1 MSQRSE
7 WDVLKQHHRF
17 VREDEEAADVSWEE
31 RLARAYESK
40 LFKEYAL
47 IDLKHFKSK
56 RFALRWRTA
65 TEVVEGLGEETCGSL
80 RCAHHP
86 SGSEAVDLKAFELPF
101 VYVEDGERKEALVKV
116 RLCTNSPGNQ
126 RKSGSGGGSAACLPD
141 VKAIG
146 IVGSRKVVVIA
157 IMNEPPDDGTA
168 HAEINTAKKIA
179 LATAIKVTPVIDTV
193 GPYPDQSP

>member
-1 MSQRSE
+1 SQRSE

-116 RLCTNSPGNQ
+116 RLCT
-126 RKSGSGGGSAACLPD
+126 KC
-141 VKAIG
+141 
-146 IVGSRKVVVIA
+146 
-157 IMNEPPDDGTA
+157 
-168 HAEINTAKKIA
+168 AKK
-179 LATAIKVTPVIDTV
+179 LTWKPEEERER
-193 GPYPDQSP
+193 GRKRSMSPRRESHRDRGEQKSRRDRDHERTSGRRD